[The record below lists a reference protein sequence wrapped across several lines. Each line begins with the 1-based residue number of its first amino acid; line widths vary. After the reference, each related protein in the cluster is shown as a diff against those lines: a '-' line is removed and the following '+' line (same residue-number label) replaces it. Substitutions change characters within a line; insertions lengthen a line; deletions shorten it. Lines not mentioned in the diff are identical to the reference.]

1 MSVAA
6 KLIRLAVS
14 GLILGSA
21 GGSKPNFC
29 FDSQHRKIKHPVYS
43 ADEVK
48 VLSKIH
54 TKDRVVFITIDDGV
68 TVSDELAKFIDEKQ
82 LPITTFALAG
92 ELWRN
97 RDWFTQRSNMAFE
110 NHTNTHAHMTLIKPE
125 KQIFEICRASQV
137 IKNVTG
143 ERPVFFRPPGGSWNE
158 EVRESVGRSGI
169 KYLLMWNVQIYRG
182 RTSMSG
188 RKSLGPGDIVLL
200 HYTPSLEND
209 LKILLTKMKQA
220 GLRPAL
226 LRDYLQ

>member
-1 MSVAA
+1 MFIPNLLLSLSLLNSLPNIDQNQCKDARGR
-6 KLIRLAVS
+6 RLEQRS
-14 GLILGSA
+14 YLT
-21 GGSKPNFC
+21 N
-29 FDSQHRKIKHPVYS
+29 D
-43 ADEVK
+43 VK
-48 VLSKIH
+48 VIYNIRTRDK
-54 TKDRVVFITIDDGV
+54 VVFITIDDGV

-125 KQIFEICRASQV
+125 QQIFEICRASQV
-137 IKNVTG
+137 IRNVTG

-182 RTSMSG
+182 RTLMSG
-188 RKSLGPGDIVLL
+188 RKTLGPGDIILL
-200 HYTPSLEND
+200 HYTPSLESD
-209 LKILLTKMKQA
+209 LKILLTKTKQA

>member
-1 MSVAA
+1 MFIPNLLLSLSLLNSLPNIDQNQCKDARGR
-6 KLIRLAVS
+6 RLEQRS
-14 GLILGSA
+14 YLT
-21 GGSKPNFC
+21 N
-29 FDSQHRKIKHPVYS
+29 D
-43 ADEVK
+43 VK
-48 VLSKIH
+48 VIYNIRTRDK
-54 TKDRVVFITIDDGV
+54 VVFITIDDGV

-97 RDWFTQRSNMAFE
+97 RDWFTQRSNMAFG

-125 KQIFEICRASQV
+125 QQIFEICRASQV
-137 IKNVTG
+137 IRNVTG

-182 RTSMSG
+182 RTLMSG
-188 RKSLGPGDIVLL
+188 RKTLGPGDIILL
-200 HYTPSLEND
+200 HYTPSLESD
-209 LKILLTKMKQA
+209 LKILLTKTKQA

>member
-1 MSVAA
+1 MEHA
-6 KLIRLAVS
+6 L
-14 GLILGSA
+14 
-21 GGSKPNFC
+21 
-29 FDSQHRKIKHPVYS
+29 YS

-68 TVSDELAKFIDEKQ
+68 TVSDDLAKFIDNNQ

-97 RDWFTQRSNMAFE
+97 RDWFTLRTNMTFE

-125 KQIFEICRASQV
+125 QQIYEICRASQV
-137 IKNVTG
+137 IRNVTG

-169 KYLLMWNVQIYRG
+169 KYLLMWNVQIYNG
-182 RTSMSG
+182 RTSMAG
-188 RKSLGPGDIVLL
+188 RKSLGPGDIILL

-209 LKILLTKMKQA
+209 LKILLKKMNQA

-226 LRDYLQ
+226 LRDYLS

>member
-1 MSVAA
+1 MFIPNLLLSLSLLNSLPNIDQNQCKDARGR
-6 KLIRLAVS
+6 RLEQRS
-14 GLILGSA
+14 YLT
-21 GGSKPNFC
+21 N
-29 FDSQHRKIKHPVYS
+29 D
-43 ADEVK
+43 VK
-48 VLSKIH
+48 VIYNIRTRDK
-54 TKDRVVFITIDDGV
+54 VVFITIDDGV
-68 TVSDELAKFIDEKQ
+68 TVSDDLAKFIDDNQ

-97 RDWFTQRSNMAFE
+97 RDWFTQRRNMTFE

-137 IKNVTG
+137 IRNVTG

-169 KYLLMWNVQIYRG
+169 KYLLMWNVQIYKG

-188 RKSLGPGDIVLL
+188 RKSLGPGDIILL

>member
-14 GLILGSA
+14 GLMLGSA
-21 GGSKPNFC
+21 GSSKPNFC
-29 FDSQHRKIKHPVYS
+29 LDSQHRKIKHHVYS
-43 ADEVK
+43 ASEVK

-68 TVSDELAKFIDEKQ
+68 TVSDGLAKFIDENQ

-97 RDWFTQRSNMAFE
+97 RDWFTQRSNMTFG

-125 KQIFEICRASQV
+125 QQIFEICRASQV
-137 IKNVTG
+137 IRNVTG

-169 KYLLMWNVQIYRG
+169 KYIMLWNVQIYRG
-182 RTSMSG
+182 STSMPG
-188 RKSLGPGDIVLL
+188 RKALDPGDIILL
-200 HYTPSLEND
+200 HYTPSLESD

-226 LRDYLQ
+226 LSDYLQ

>member
-14 GLILGSA
+14 GLMLGSA

-29 FDSQHRKIKHPVYS
+29 LDSQHRKIKHPVYS

-97 RDWFTQRSNMAFE
+97 RDWFMQRSNMTFE

-125 KQIFEICRASQV
+125 QQIFEICRASQV
-137 IKNVTG
+137 IRNVTA
-143 ERPVFFRPPGGSWNE
+143 ERPVFFRPQ
-158 EVRESVGRSGI
+158 EVVGMKRFANLWVAAALNTYCCGMSKFIEDQRQCLVEKLSVPE
-169 KYLLMWNVQIYRG
+169 
-182 RTSMSG
+182 T
-188 RKSLGPGDIVLL
+188 
-200 HYTPSLEND
+200 
-209 LKILLTKMKQA
+209 
-220 GLRPAL
+220 
-226 LRDYLQ
+226 

>member
-1 MSVAA
+1 MFIPNLLLSLSLLNSLPDIDRNHCNDARGR
-6 KLIRLAVS
+6 RLEQPS
-14 GLILGSA
+14 YLT
-21 GGSKPNFC
+21 K
-29 FDSQHRKIKHPVYS
+29 D
-43 ADEVK
+43 VK
-48 VLSKIH
+48 VIYNIRTRDK
-54 TKDRVVFITIDDGV
+54 VVFITIDDGV
-68 TVSDELAKFIDEKQ
+68 TVSDDLAKFIDDNQ

-97 RDWFTQRSNMAFE
+97 RDWFTQRSNMTFE

-137 IKNVTG
+137 IRNVTG

-169 KYLLMWNVQIYRG
+169 KYLLMWNVQIYKG

-188 RKSLGPGDIVLL
+188 RKSLGPGDIILL

>member
-1 MSVAA
+1 MFIPNLLLSLSLLNSLPNIDQNQCKDARGR
-6 KLIRLAVS
+6 RLEQRS
-14 GLILGSA
+14 YLT
-21 GGSKPNFC
+21 N
-29 FDSQHRKIKHPVYS
+29 D
-43 ADEVK
+43 VK
-48 VLSKIH
+48 VIYNIRTRDK
-54 TKDRVVFITIDDGV
+54 VVFITIDDGV
-68 TVSDELAKFIDEKQ
+68 TVSDDLAKFIDDNQ

-97 RDWFTQRSNMAFE
+97 RDWFTQRRNMTFE

-137 IKNVTG
+137 IRNVTG

-182 RTSMSG
+182 RTLMSG
-188 RKSLGPGDIVLL
+188 RKTLGPGDIILL
-200 HYTPSLEND
+200 HYTPSLESD
-209 LKILLTKMKQA
+209 LKILLTKTKQA

>member
-14 GLILGSA
+14 GLMLGSA
-21 GGSKPNFC
+21 GSSKPNFC
-29 FDSQHRKIKHPVYS
+29 LDSQHKKIKHPVYS
-43 ADEVK
+43 ANEVK

-68 TVSDELAKFIDEKQ
+68 TVSDGLAKFIDENQ

-97 RDWFTQRSNMAFE
+97 RDWFTQRTNMTFE

-125 KQIFEICRASQV
+125 QQIFEICRASQV

-182 RTSMSG
+182 SISMSG
-188 RKSLGPGDIVLL
+188 RKSLTPGDIVLL

-220 GLRPAL
+220 GLRPSL

>member
-1 MSVAA
+1 MFIPNLLLSLSLLNSLPNIDQNQCKDARGR
-6 KLIRLAVS
+6 RLE
-14 GLILGSA
+14 
-21 GGSKPNFC
+21 
-29 FDSQHRKIKHPVYS
+29 HRSYLTK
-43 ADEVK
+43 DVK
-48 VLSKIH
+48 VIYNIRTRDK
-54 TKDRVVFITIDDGV
+54 VVFITIDDGV
-68 TVSDELAKFIDEKQ
+68 TVSDDLAKFIDDNQ

-97 RDWFTQRSNMAFE
+97 RDWFTQRRNMTFE

-137 IKNVTG
+137 IRNVTG

>member
-14 GLILGSA
+14 GLMLVSA
-21 GGSKPNFC
+21 GSSKPNFC
-29 FDSQHRKIKHPVYS
+29 LDSQHRKIKHPVYS
-43 ADEVK
+43 ANEVK
-48 VLSKIH
+48 ILSKIH

-68 TVSDELAKFIDEKQ
+68 TVSDGLAKFIDENQ

-125 KQIFEICRASQV
+125 QQIYEICRASQV
-137 IKNVTG
+137 IRNVAG

-169 KYLLMWNVQIYRG
+169 KYILLWNVQIYRG
-182 RTSMSG
+182 STSMSG
-188 RKSLGPGDIVLL
+188 RKTLGSGDIILL
-200 HYTPSLEND
+200 HYTPSLESD

-226 LRDYLQ
+226 LSDYLQ

>member
-1 MSVAA
+1 MFIHNLLLSLSLLNSLPNVDQSHCNDARGR
-6 KLIRLAVS
+6 RLEQRS
-14 GLILGSA
+14 YLT
-21 GGSKPNFC
+21 K
-29 FDSQHRKIKHPVYS
+29 D
-43 ADEVK
+43 VK
-48 VLSKIH
+48 VIYNVRTRDK
-54 TKDRVVFITIDDGV
+54 VAFITIDDGV
-68 TVSDELAKFIDEKQ
+68 YVSDSLAKFFDENQ

-97 RDWFTQRSNMAFE
+97 RDWFAQRTNMTFE
-110 NHTNTHAHMTLIKPE
+110 NHTNTHAHMTLIDQ
-125 KQIFEICRASQV
+125 KQQGYEICRASQV
-137 IKNVTG
+137 VRNVTG

-182 RTSMSG
+182 RTLMSG
-188 RKSLGPGDIVLL
+188 RKTLGPGDIILL

-209 LKILLTKMKQA
+209 LKILLEKMKQA

>member
-1 MSVAA
+1 MSVVA

-14 GLILGSA
+14 GLMLGSLA
-21 GGSKPNFC
+21 GSRPNFC
-29 FDSQHRKIKHPVYS
+29 VDSQHRKIEHALYS

-68 TVSDELAKFIDEKQ
+68 TVSDDLAKFIDNNQ

-97 RDWFTQRSNMAFE
+97 RDWFTLRTNMTFE

-125 KQIFEICRASQV
+125 QQIYEICRASQV
-137 IKNVTG
+137 IRNVTG

-169 KYLLMWNVQIYRG
+169 KYLLMWNVQIYNG
-182 RTSMSG
+182 RTSMAG
-188 RKSLGPGDIVLL
+188 RKSLGPGDIILL

-226 LRDYLQ
+226 LRDYLS

>member
-1 MSVAA
+1 MSVVD
-6 KLIRLAVS
+6 KLIRLAIS
-14 GLILGSA
+14 GLMLGSA
-21 GGSKPNFC
+21 GSSKPNFC
-29 FDSQHRKIKHPVYS
+29 LDSQQRKIKHPVYL

-48 VLSKIH
+48 VLSKVH

-68 TVSDELAKFIDEKQ
+68 TVSDALAKFIDDNQ

-97 RDWFTQRSNMAFE
+97 RDWFRQRNNMTFE

-125 KQIFEICRASQV
+125 QQIFEICRASQV
-137 IKNVTG
+137 IRNVTG

-158 EVRESVGRSGI
+158 EVQESVGLSGI
-169 KYLLMWNVQIYRG
+169 KYLVMWNVQIYNG
-182 RTSMSG
+182 RTSMAG
-188 RKSLGPGDIVLL
+188 RKSLDPGDIILL

-226 LRDYLQ
+226 LRDYLF

>member
-6 KLIRLAVS
+6 KLIRLAFS
-14 GLILGSA
+14 GLMLGSS
-21 GGSKPNFC
+21 GSSKPNFC
-29 FDSQHRKIKHPVYS
+29 VDSQHRKIEHPVF
-43 ADEVK
+43 AANEVK

-68 TVSDELAKFIDEKQ
+68 TVSDDLAKFIDNNQ

-97 RDWFTQRSNMAFE
+97 RDWFTLRTNMTFE
-110 NHTNTHAHMTLIKPE
+110 NHTNTHAHMTLIKSE
-125 KQIFEICRASQV
+125 QQIYEICRASQV
-137 IKNVTG
+137 IRNVTG

-182 RTSMSG
+182 STSMSG
-188 RKSLGPGDIVLL
+188 RKTLSPGDIILL
-200 HYTPSLEND
+200 HYTPSLESD

>member
-1 MSVAA
+1 MFIPNLLLSLSLLNSLPNIDQNQCKDARGR
-6 KLIRLAVS
+6 RLEQRS
-14 GLILGSA
+14 YLT
-21 GGSKPNFC
+21 N
-29 FDSQHRKIKHPVYS
+29 D
-43 ADEVK
+43 VK
-48 VLSKIH
+48 VIYNIRTRDK
-54 TKDRVVFITIDDGV
+54 VVFITIDDGV
-68 TVSDELAKFIDEKQ
+68 TVSDDLAKFIDDNQ

-97 RDWFTQRSNMAFE
+97 RDWFTQRSNMTFG

-137 IKNVTG
+137 IRNVTG

>member
-1 MSVAA
+1 MFIPNLLLSLSLLNSLPNIDQNHCKDARGR
-6 KLIRLAVS
+6 RLEQRS
-14 GLILGSA
+14 YLT
-21 GGSKPNFC
+21 K
-29 FDSQHRKIKHPVYS
+29 D
-43 ADEVK
+43 VK
-48 VLSKIH
+48 VIYNIRTRDK
-54 TKDRVVFITIDDGV
+54 VVFITIDDGV
-68 TVSDELAKFIDEKQ
+68 TVSDDLAKFIDDNQ

-97 RDWFTQRSNMAFE
+97 RDWFTQRSNMTFG

-137 IKNVTG
+137 IRNVTG

-182 RTSMSG
+182 RTLMSG
-188 RKSLGPGDIVLL
+188 RKTLGPGDIVLL
-200 HYTPSLEND
+200 HYTASLEND
-209 LKILLTKMKQA
+209 LKILLTKMKKA